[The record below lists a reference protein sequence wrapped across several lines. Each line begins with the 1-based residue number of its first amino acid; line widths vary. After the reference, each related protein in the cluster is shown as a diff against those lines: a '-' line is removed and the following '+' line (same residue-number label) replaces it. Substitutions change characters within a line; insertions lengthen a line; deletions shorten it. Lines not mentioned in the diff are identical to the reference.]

1 VKSTFKLSIF
11 LFYSYNIE
19 TSLLG
24 TGLFENNKSV
34 QSRNILFG
42 KQSSPHYFF
51 TERTLWFKFVLLGLK
66 QKKFSTTLVVFV
78 YFDGVQFVSYFDVVL
93 WFSLVWL
100 HPSNITLPICFI
112 CNHFYIFKEFELWK
126 TKW

>member
-42 KQSSPHYFF
+42 KKSSPHYFF
-51 TERTLWFKFVLLGLK
+51 TETTLWFKFVLLGSK
-66 QKKFSTTLVVFV
+66 QKKFSTTLVVSM
-78 YFDGVQFVSYFDVVL
+78 YFDGVA
-93 WFSLVWL
+93 
-100 HPSNITLPICFI
+100 ICFI
-112 CNHFYIFKEFELWK
+112 F
-126 TKW
+126 